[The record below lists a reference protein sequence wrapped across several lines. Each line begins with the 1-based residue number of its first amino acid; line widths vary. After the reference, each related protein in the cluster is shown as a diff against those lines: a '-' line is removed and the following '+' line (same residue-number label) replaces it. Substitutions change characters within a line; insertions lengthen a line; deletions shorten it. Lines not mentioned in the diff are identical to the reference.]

1 MGWRAGL
8 LVPGRER
15 VPQVMPAEI
24 LNPAAFEGG
33 VLALVDTLTTG

>member
-8 LVPGRER
+8 PAPGRER

-24 LNPAAFEGG
+24 LNPGAFEGVG
-33 VLALVDTLTTG
+33 LCLS